1 MYLNRFSLLIYFVMR
16 SLYHTSYHHKE
27 DKEGHYVDIRL
38 LGSVNVNGIISRPIE
53 EWIDYNIYTL
63 EWRIYL
69 LNKLSA
75 ETGKL
80 QRLCCIQ
87 DLKGVGMSSLWSI
100 AKPMMHPRTVNKF
113 TILKGDF
120 QEELYKYI
128 PVQNLPVW
136 IAG

>member
-1 MYLNRFSLLIYFVMR
+1 MR
-16 SLYHTSYHHKE
+16 SLFHTSYHHKE
-27 DKEGHYVDIRL
+27 DKEGHFIDIRL

-87 DLKGVGMSSLWSI
+87 DLKGVGMHMIS
-100 AKPMMHPRTVNKF
+100 PFPRSC
-113 TILKGDF
+113 G
-120 QEELYKYI
+120 
-128 PVQNLPVW
+128 
-136 IAG
+136 